1 MPTPAG
7 TREFGRRMRGGR
19 AEEDGRQPRPRSGA
33 SWRFLEF
40 GLPPLVFLA
49 VVFRIVTHPASPAAL
64 VTFVTAAAAA
74 LAAEAFT
81 FPMDALKA
89 GVQVRGSRTG
99 DTGGGASMSWF
110 QYVGLLYYGLRAA
123 LMRTIPYTGMRMTMY
138 MVFKNMGGGLSDSPV
153 ILAAM
158 AALAGVICQ
167 LLLSPI
173 DLFKVRMQAD
183 AASVRSRPFSSS
195 SSTPSPTTVDPPPP
209 PQMFLSAA

>member
-1 MPTPAG
+1 
-7 TREFGRRMRGGR
+7 MRGGR
-19 AEEDGRQPRPRSGA
+19 AEEDSRQPRPRSGA

-138 MVFKNMGGGLSDSPV
+138 MVFKNMGGGAFRCS
-153 ILAAM
+153 
-158 AALAGVICQ
+158 ALTIRRNISSHQRGVHGWWCVVV
-167 LLLSPI
+167 LG
-173 DLFKVRMQAD
+173 DLC
-183 AASVRSRPFSSS
+183 SVHH
-195 SSTPSPTTVDPPPP
+195 
-209 PQMFLSAA
+209 Q